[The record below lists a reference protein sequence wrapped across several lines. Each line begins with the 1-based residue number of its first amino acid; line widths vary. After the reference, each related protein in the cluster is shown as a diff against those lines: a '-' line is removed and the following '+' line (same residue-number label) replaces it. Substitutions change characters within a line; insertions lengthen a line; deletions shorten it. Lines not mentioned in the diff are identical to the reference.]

1 MHLDF
6 KVVTMENY
14 FHQIGREINRENEYN
29 NDTNNVSK

>member
-14 FHQIGREINRENEYN
+14 FHQIGREIDCDN
-29 NDTNNVSK
+29 NNVSK